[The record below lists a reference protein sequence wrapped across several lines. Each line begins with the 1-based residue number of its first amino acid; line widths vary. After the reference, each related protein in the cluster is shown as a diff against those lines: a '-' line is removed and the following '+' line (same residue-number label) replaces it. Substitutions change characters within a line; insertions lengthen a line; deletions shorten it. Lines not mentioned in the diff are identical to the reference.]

1 MSSLISSVAGLHRVT
16 CCHFPPTRC
25 VLFSTG
31 RSFVYVFCFPPGEEG
46 SSTGFLPSEHLL
58 IGYCFT
64 FLSQVYFGFCPQG
77 HVAEEAACEK
87 GTSDYLWLKCALK

>member
-1 MSSLISSVAGLHRVT
+1 MFFAFR
-16 CCHFPPTRC
+16 
-25 VLFSTG
+25 
-31 RSFVYVFCFPPGEEG
+31 PGEEG
-46 SSTGFLPSEHLL
+46 SSTGFLLSEHLL